1 MKKTFKRVLAVVASL
16 ALLATATPAMAEEAP
31 ANAGTIMWLSNLQSG
46 VQYDS
51 TVDYMTA
58 ICDELGYNFTVVYGD
73 GFNDAA
79 GNLQA
84 VKNAMTDDVVGIM
97 VSQDGGLATIMEEF
111 RHKKK
116 DLLLGSEKRWLT
128 KIAKKANAEI
138 FDRAEHDP
146 ACRGMGTTLVA
157 ALISDHR
164 LISVC
169 IGDSRCYMLK
179 EKNHIEQLTEDQ
191 TYVHYLVSTGK
202 ITEEEA
208 MSHPDRHVIMNALG
222 IYPALSLSIQE
233 YEYNGESVL
242 CCSDGLYNQV
252 PVDEIANILS
262 TDERCDQKV
271 SSLIAVANHNGG
283 SDNIA
288 VALWE
293 TISHD

>member
-1 MKKTFKRVLAVVASL
+1 MSIRYHGTYNAKTDVGKVRKNNEDQAQVRMNANDEVLLVVCDGMGGTNKGDIASQI
-16 ALLATATPAMAEEAP
+16 A
-31 ANAGTIMWLSNLQSG
+31 I
-46 VQYDS
+46 S
-51 TVDYMTA
+51 TM
-58 ICDELGYNFTVVYGD
+58 
-73 GFNDAA
+73 
-79 GNLQA
+79 
-84 VKNAMTDDVVGIM
+84 
-97 VSQDGGLATIMEEF
+97 MEEF

-116 DLLLGSEKRWLT
+116 YRLLGSEKRWLT
-128 KIAKKANAEI
+128 KVAKKANAEI
-138 FDRAEHDP
+138 FDRSEHDP
-146 ACRGMGTTLVA
+146 SCRGMGTTLVA

-191 TYVHYLVSTGK
+191 TYVHFLVSTGK

-222 IYPALSLSIQE
+222 IYPTLSLSIQD

-293 TISHD
+293 TIAHD